1 MIASCD
7 YSLLKHSSNQSN
19 SLAHKRL
26 FTHPHSLPSLTV
38 PSYLIFFRIALIF
51 LIIPLSFSSI
61 FSLRSLKMSSLLYT
75 IVSCVLPTSRCRW
88 GCSNTCV
95 YSCMSNNPTPT
106 AFFFF
111 ITLVCM
117 LQQLNCEI
125 STKSFSTVKCSLWL
139 QMNLY
144 KFLSVYLLPC
154 PF

>member
-7 YSLLKHSSNQSN
+7 YSLLKHSSNLST

-38 PSYLIFFRIALIF
+38 PSYLVFFHLALIF
-51 LIIPLSFSSI
+51 LIIPLFLSPHF

-106 AFFFF
+106 AFFF

-139 QMNLY
+139 QMHLY
-144 KFLSVYLLPC
+144 QFLSVYLLAC

>member
-7 YSLLKHSSNQSN
+7 YSLLKHSSNLST

-38 PSYLIFFRIALIF
+38 PSYLIFFRLALIF
-51 LIIPLSFSSI
+51 LIIPLFLSPHFY
-61 FSLRSLKMSSLLYT
+61 SLRSLKMSSLLYT

-106 AFFFF
+106 AFFF
-111 ITLVCM
+111 LSPWYACC
-117 LQQLNCEI
+117 N
-125 STKSFSTVKCSLWL
+125 SWTVKFPLKAL
-139 QMNLY
+139 ALLNAVFDY
-144 KFLSVYLLPC
+144 KCIFTS
-154 PF
+154 F